1 MFINVFTVTA
11 LLAAAPAI
19 AKQPDAAQ
27 QQASMC
33 AQGCRTRSW
42 IMTRRDNPDS
52 TVVEDEKAQARRS
65 PTNEEINAAETGNV
79 ESSDF
84 RYSNLVST
92 AFSTGDLDLQAL
104 EAESPDNPQPGR
116 TAASRKCLCMPGS
129 AARAPAGGER

>member
-1 MFINVFTVTA
+1 MLIALTVTA

-27 QQASMC
+27 QQASTC
-33 AQGCRTRSW
+33 AQTCRTGSW

-52 TVVEDEKAQARRS
+52 TVVENEKALAARRS

-79 ESSDF
+79 ESADF
-84 RYSNLVST
+84 QYSKLFST

-104 EAESPDNPQPGR
+104 EAENPDNAQPGR
-116 TAASRKCLCMPGS
+116 TATSPKCVCMRDS
-129 AARAPAGGER
+129 RAPAVGAR